1 MFPAGILSWGDSHS
15 RDRLH
20 RGFILL
26 SRVNLLIQE
35 HARISLAGCTYRA
48 ILTKHV
54 SIFAPIVQYHIFREK
69 NIEHP
74 LRKLIFLGSI
84 TRFPLARSLMYSGRK
99 SVTKVTLLI
108 LSGPFCCL
116 RKLMVNLWSSKQ
128 LRISVFSNFSVTVL
142 IQKTK

>member
-74 LRKLIFLGSI
+74 WKLIFLDSI
-84 TRFPLARSLMYSGRK
+84 TRFPFAGSLMYSGRK

-108 LSGPFCCL
+108 LRGPFCRL